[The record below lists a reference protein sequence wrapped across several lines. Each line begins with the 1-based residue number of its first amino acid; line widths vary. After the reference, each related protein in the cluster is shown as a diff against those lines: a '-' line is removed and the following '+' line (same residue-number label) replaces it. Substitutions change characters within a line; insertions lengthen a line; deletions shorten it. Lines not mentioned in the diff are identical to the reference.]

1 MSQNSQ
7 RPDRKGTIL
16 HKDMTLHDPIML
28 SNGDAEKNIDSL
40 SQQYSM
46 ANSKVSDTAFH
57 M

>member
-7 RPDRKGTIL
+7 RPDRKGIIQ

-28 SNGDAEKNIDSL
+28 YDGDAEKNIDSL

-46 ANSKVSDTAFH
+46 ANSKVSETAFH